1 MRSLHLY
8 IIIWNCQERGSEIME
23 YITPEITSYT
33 AEDLLALEL
42 ACGTCCG
49 GVCCAAGGSRD

>member
-1 MRSLHLY
+1 MHLY
-8 IIIWNCQERGSEIME
+8 IIIWNCQERGGEIME

>member
-8 IIIWNCQERGSEIME
+8 IIIWNCQERGGEIME
-23 YITPEITSYT
+23 YIAPEITSYT